1 MMRLYSF
8 YMVCP
13 IIFINSDHI
22 LELNMFNSFLNFSCN
37 LLCFRAYSNMFEKFN
52 LCFYVVVVVVVVVVA
67 DTAVC
72 CCVHPQCS
80 VLILQLLSYY
90 RICVFLFTLYFSMYL
105 IRFADIY
112 L

>member
-1 MMRLYSF
+1 MMRFYSF

-52 LCFYVVVVVVVVVVA
+52 LCFYVVVVVVVA

-72 CCVHPQCS
+72 CCVHTP
-80 VLILQLLSYY
+80 VLCLNTAITVILSYLCIFIY
-90 RICVFLFTLYFSMYL
+90 TLFLHVSN
-105 IRFADIY
+105 
-112 L
+112 